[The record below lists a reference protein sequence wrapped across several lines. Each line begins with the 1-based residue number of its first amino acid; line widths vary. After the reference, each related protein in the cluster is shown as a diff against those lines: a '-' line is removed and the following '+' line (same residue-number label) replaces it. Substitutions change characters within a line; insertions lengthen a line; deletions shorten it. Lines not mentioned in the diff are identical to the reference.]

1 MAERTE
7 RGQFAPGHTG
17 NPAGRPKRERAVRFL
32 DILRGAVTEEQ
43 FAKIVNKAV
52 EQAVGGDAVA
62 RRWLTDYLIGP
73 AAEQVDMTVTS
84 KVLIWDLP
92 ATAAKKKGSRLADS

>member
-1 MAERTE
+1 MADRTE

-17 NPAGRPKRERAVRFL
+17 NPAGRPKREREVKFL
-32 DILRGAVTEEQ
+32 DILRGAVTEEK
-43 FAKIVNKAV
+43 FAAIVDKAV
-52 EQAVGGDAVA
+52 EQAIGGDAVA

-92 ATAAKKKGSRLADS
+92 AKKKKLKSAD